1 MQIKKAMVVA
11 TLAATAMCAARA
23 AVSGP
28 AVTVTF
34 KNLGT
39 QPATYTP
46 VTNNEVSTYAD
57 ARPAPK
63 KIVDPGDSNSYRVQ
77 NQISPDANAAVVRYT
92 MGSKTCVFGTTF
104 VYAIGGGSLITGGLT
119 KIPKW
124 NKTATG
130 IGGADCNATFTLQN
144 PVTHEWSVEFT
155 MR

>member
-11 TLAATAMCAARA
+11 TLAATAMCAAGA

-46 VTNNEVSTYAD
+46 VTNNETSTFAD
-57 ARPAPK
+57 ARPKPK
-63 KIVDPGDSNSYRVQ
+63 KSVRAGDSDSYQVQ
-77 NQISPDANAAVVRYT
+77 NLISPDANAAVVRYT
-92 MGSKTCVFGTTF
+92 MDGKTCVFGTTF

>member
-1 MQIKKAMVVA
+1 MPNNEI
-11 TLAATAMCAARA
+11 
-23 AVSGP
+23 S
-28 AVTVTF
+28 
-34 KNLGT
+34 
-39 QPATYTP
+39 TYT
-46 VTNNEVSTYAD
+46 D
-57 ARPAPK
+57 ARPK
-63 KIVDPGDSNSYRVQ
+63 PGKTVNAGESDSYRVQ

-92 MGSKTCVFGTTF
+92 MGSKTRVFGTTF

-130 IGGADCNATFTLQN
+130 TGGADCNAAFTLQN